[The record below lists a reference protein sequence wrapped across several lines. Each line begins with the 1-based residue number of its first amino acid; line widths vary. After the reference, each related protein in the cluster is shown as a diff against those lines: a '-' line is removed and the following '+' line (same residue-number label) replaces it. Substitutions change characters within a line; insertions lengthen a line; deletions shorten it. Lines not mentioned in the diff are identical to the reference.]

1 MTLDDALD
9 AYWAAAY
16 AEGQRGATHDT
27 EDGLAQTALSAVL
40 SCVRIG
46 IAAERERCS
55 AEFMENGRAI
65 GRAEEREACALACEA
80 EHVGK
85 DVRDPCDNASDEAYN
100 QALEH
105 AATAI
110 RQRVT
115 QAL

>member
-46 IAAERERCS
+46 IAAERERMEAKHKGLLAMQALINES
-55 AEFMENGRAI
+55 RGVTGLHLNGDEADWAELRMGGRF
-65 GRAEEREACALACEA
+65 EEWLLAFDEALA
-80 EHVGK
+80 
-85 DVRDPCDNASDEAYN
+85 
-100 QALEH
+100 L
-105 AATAI
+105 
-110 RQRVT
+110 
-115 QAL
+115 

>member
-1 MTLDDALD
+1 MLTDEQLEDLATLHLAPQIDAGEKLD
-9 AYWAAAY
+9 LLPLL
-16 AEGQRGATHDT
+16 R
-27 EDGLAQTALSAVL
+27 AVE
-40 SCVRIG
+40 
-46 IAAERERCS
+46 AAERERCS
-55 AEFMENGRAI
+55 AEFVENGRAI